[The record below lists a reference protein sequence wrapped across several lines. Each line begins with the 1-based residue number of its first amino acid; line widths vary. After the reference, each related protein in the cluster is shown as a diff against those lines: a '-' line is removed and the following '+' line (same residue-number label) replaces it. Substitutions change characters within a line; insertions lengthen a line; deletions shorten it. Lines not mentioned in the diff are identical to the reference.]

1 MSLLDELYKVKGL
14 LNTDVKME
22 QIHERLTDVVNE
34 DENLTKFSK
43 KLERL
48 VKSSLKMDVDVDKD
62 E

>member
-1 MSLLDELYKVKGL
+1 MSFFSNNKKKQLY
-14 LNTDVKME
+14 
-22 QIHERLTDVVNE
+22 LTDVVNE

-48 VKSSLKMDVDVDKD
+48 VKSSFKMDVDVDKD